1 MGTFESTMII
11 RRACSILKII
21 VTESLRVIGILHVV
35 GCFNII
41 LDMILTLLIHR
52 LEEHVLDLSFLRQLE
67 LIEYTLSQCF
77 KVKMAII

>member
-11 RRACSILKII
+11 RRACSILKVI

-52 LEEHVLDLSFLRQLE
+52 LEEHVLDLSFLCQLE

>member
-11 RRACSILKII
+11 RRACSILKVI